1 MAKENRIRVTVGL
14 LVRIEAK
21 PGKEEDVASLLR
33 NAVPIV
39 EGEEPFTNTWFAVR
53 FDPSNFGIFDTFED
67 NDDRQD
73 HLGGKVAAALA
84 NARDLLARPPVIEKF
99 DVYGAKLPGH
109 IVDCGERVAA

>member
-1 MAKENRIRVTVGL
+1 MPSEEAIRVTVGL

-39 EGEEPFTNTWFAVR
+39 EDEEPFTNTWFAVR
-53 FDPSNFGIFDTFED
+53 FDASHFGIFDTFED
-67 NDDRQD
+67 NEGRED

-84 NARDLLARPPVIEKF
+84 DARELLARPPVIEKF
-99 DVYGAKLPGH
+99 DVYGAKLPGQ
-109 IVDCGERVAA
+109 IVDCERIAA